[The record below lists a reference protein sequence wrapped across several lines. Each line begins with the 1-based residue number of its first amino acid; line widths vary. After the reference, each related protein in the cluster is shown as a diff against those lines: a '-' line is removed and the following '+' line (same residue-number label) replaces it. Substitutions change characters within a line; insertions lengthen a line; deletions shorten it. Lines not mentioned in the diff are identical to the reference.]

1 VTYHCMRVYVLLSSS
16 SEKGLNLRPA
26 TADARLITTT
36 NTTWVLV
43 SGMNSSP
50 MQEIST
56 SRTFSTP
63 S

>member
-1 VTYHCMRVYVLLSSS
+1 
-16 SEKGLNLRPA
+16 
-26 TADARLITTT
+26 LITTT

-56 SRTFSTP
+56 SRTFSTT